1 MKILT
6 AKQIQL
12 GDRETIRKEPIS
24 SIDLMERASL
34 ALFTHIKHTGLIK
47 YDSINLFC
55 GVGNNGGDGLVL
67 ARMFIENGLNV
78 TVYIVHFR
86 DSYSPDF
93 TINLN
98 RLKQMNC
105 KLVPLYE
112 ETPHP
117 TIPNNTTVIDAIF
130 GTGLNRRPNHWV
142 EALVHWINKTS
153 SQTISIDIPSGL
165 FTDKPSEHQVVK
177 ADHTLTFQVPKMV
190 CFLESTAKL
199 IGEWTIL
206 DIGIDKTF
214 LNEVDSKSTYITSS
228 IIEEIYRPKSKFSH
242 KGTNGHGLII
252 GGEYGKIGAVQLAA
266 KACLSS
272 GAGLVRVYT
281 PECGYIPIQTA
292 IPELMVITDNH
303 PKIITNIPNEIP
315 ASAIGIGI
323 GMGQHTDTLL
333 AFEDFLNQNT
343 KPLVIDADGINMLAK
358 ESRLLSLIPPKTVI
372 TPHPKEL
379 QRLIGAWSNDFERIE
394 KTKKFSEKYN
404 IIIVVK
410 GAHTQIIY
418 KDSIFIN
425 STGNQGMATAGS
437 GDVLTGMVTGL
448 LAQQY
453 YPLEAAILG
462 VYLHGFSGDKAFKI
476 HENYHTIT
484 ASSIIEYLPRAFKE
498 LRKNERS

>member
-12 GDRETIRKEPIS
+12 GDIETIRKEPIA
-24 SIDLMERASL
+24 SIDLMERASQVL
-34 ALFTHIKHTGLIK
+34 YAHIKRTGLIK
-47 YDSINLFC
+47 YNSINLFC
-55 GVGNNGGDGLVL
+55 GIGNNGGDGLVL
-67 ARMFIENGLNV
+67 ARMFVENGLNV

-93 TINLN
+93 TTNLN
-98 RLKQMNC
+98 RLKQMGC
-105 KLVPLYE
+105 KIVSLYE
-112 ETPHP
+112 ESSHP
-117 TIPNNTTVIDAIF
+117 TIPNNTTIIDAIF
-130 GTGLNRRPNHWV
+130 GMGLNRRPSHWV
-142 EALVHWINKTS
+142 ESLIHWINKTS
-153 SQTISIDIPSGL
+153 SQTISIDLPSGL
-165 FTDKPSEHQVVK
+165 FTDNPSEHQVVI

-190 CFLESTAKL
+190 CFLESTAKY

-214 LNEVDSKSTYITSS
+214 LKEVDSKSIYITSS

-266 KACLSS
+266 KACLCS

-303 PKIITNIPNEIP
+303 PEIITNIPNYIP
-315 ASAIGIGI
+315 ASAIGVGI
-323 GMGQHTDTLL
+323 GMGQHKETLL
-333 AFEDFLNQNT
+333 AFENFLNQNT

-358 ESRLLSLIPPKTVI
+358 EPRLLNLIPPKTI
-372 TPHPKEL
+372 LTPHPKEL
-379 QRLIGAWSNDFERIE
+379 QRLIGTWSNDFERIE
-394 KTKKFSEKYN
+394 KTKQFSEKYN
-404 IIIVVK
+404 NIIVVK

-418 KDSIFIN
+418 KDSIYIN

-437 GDVLTGMVTGL
+437 GDVLTGVLTGL

-453 YPLEAAILG
+453 NPLEAAMLG
-462 VYLHGFSGDKAFKI
+462 VYLHGFSGDEAFKV
-476 HENYHTIT
+476 HGNYHTIT
-484 ASSIIEYLPRAFKE
+484 ASSIIEYLPMAFKA
-498 LRKNERS
+498 LGKD